1 MQHNEHGVIANEIL
15 QSIAGSFNLE
25 KVGTIFSPL
34 LGDVFS
40 AYSLLSLSL
49 DKAMLF
55 RNFPWS
61 DMWASATQETQS
73 EVPVLIKTNAAFLFL
88 STYIFL
94 KSAFYI

>member
-1 MQHNEHGVIANEIL
+1 MVSVTNTEGNECPLVFITKYRPTINLNLQMQHNEHGVIANEIL

-34 LGDVFS
+34 LWDVFS

-61 DMWASATQETQS
+61 DM
-73 EVPVLIKTNAAFLFL
+73 
-88 STYIFL
+88 
-94 KSAFYI
+94 